1 LIETGDAQK
10 ILAVAT
16 IIALSPL
23 LANAQMSHGNH
34 GGHGGH
40 GAQPQ
45 PSTDSTSPSTKAYET
60 ANERMHQE
68 MMIQFTGDADKDFI
82 AGMIPHH
89 RGTVDM
95 AAILLKYGKNP
106 RVRELAEQIIR
117 EQEKEIILME
127 ELLKELNQ

>member
-1 LIETGDAQK
+1 MRKK

-16 IIALSPL
+16 MIALSPL
-23 LANAQMSHGNH
+23 VANAQMSHGNH

-89 RGTVDM
+89 RGAVDM
-95 AAILLKYGKNP
+95 AAILLEYGKNP